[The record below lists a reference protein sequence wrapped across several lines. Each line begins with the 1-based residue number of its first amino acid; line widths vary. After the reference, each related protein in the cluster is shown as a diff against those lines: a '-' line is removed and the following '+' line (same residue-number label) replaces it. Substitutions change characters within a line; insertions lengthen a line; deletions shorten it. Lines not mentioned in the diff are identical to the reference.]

1 MQKQTSGIFFCSLNQ
16 KLKICKNKRLGFSL
30 IELSIV
36 ILVIGI
42 LVVGITQGSTILR
55 KARLSSAIALT
66 TSSPVWSTTGLILW
80 LETSLKTSF
89 DDNISTGT
97 AISSWYDN
105 NQLSQSKNNTSQGT
119 PEYRPT
125 YQENVIN
132 GLPAVR
138 FDSTND
144 QLIIPD
150 FELRNIGN
158 RGLAIFAV
166 VKKTQSGRGDLFV
179 YKSLSGYD
187 DFSIMI
193 DANNGV
199 LSLLQVNSAVVVP
212 GSTAIANAGK
222 NFNILTFTRSEASVY
237 NGYVNGTL
245 ALTAAAATNFI
256 NIDAGTSL
264 LIGSNHQTGSLVPKY
279 SFGGDVA
286 EIIVFNRGL
295 KLNERKSIE
304 QYLAQKYSLK
314 TS

>member
-1 MQKQTSGIFFCSLNQ
+1 MFTQPKIKNMQ
-16 KLKICKNKRLGFSL
+16 NKRLGFSL

-42 LVVGITQGSTILR
+42 LVVGITQGSRILR
-55 KARLSSAIALT
+55 ESRLFSARALT

-89 DDNISTGT
+89 DANISTGT

-144 QLIIPD
+144 HLIIPN

-158 RGLAIFAV
+158 RGFAIFAV
-166 VKKTQSGRGDLFV
+166 VKKTQSGRGDFFS
-179 YKSLSGYD
+179 YKSLANDD
-187 DFSIMI
+187 DFGLLI
-193 DANNGV
+193 DTNNRV
-199 LSLLQVNSAVVVP
+199 RYSLKVNSANIINF
-212 GSTAIANAGK
+212 SRSFDIAITGT

-245 ALTAAAATNFI
+245 GLTAAGATNFTDI
-256 NIDAGTSL
+256 NAGTSL
-264 LIGSNHQTGSLVPKY
+264 LIGSNHLNGSFVPDL

-286 EIIVFNRGL
+286 EIIIFNRGL

-304 QYLAQKYSLK
+304 QYLAQKYRLK

>member
-1 MQKQTSGIFFCSLNQ
+1 MPK
-16 KLKICKNKRLGFSL
+16 KRLGFSL

-42 LVVGITQGSTILR
+42 LVIGITQGSRILR
-55 KARLSSAIALT
+55 ESQLSSARALT
-66 TSSPVWSTTGLILW
+66 TSSPVQSTTGLILW

-89 DDNISTGT
+89 DANIPTGT

-105 NQLSQSKNNTSQGT
+105 NQSSQSKNNTSQATSG
-119 PEYRPT
+119 YQPT

-138 FDSTND
+138 FDSTDD
-144 QLIIPD
+144 QLIIPN

-158 RGLAIFAV
+158 SGFAIFAV
-166 VKKTQSGRGDLFV
+166 VKKTQSGRGDFFN
-179 YKSLSGYD
+179 YKPISDDD
-187 DFSIMI
+187 DFGLLI
-193 DANNGV
+193 DAANKV
-199 LSLLQVNSAVVVP
+199 TSYLKVNLAVVVSSA
-212 GSTAIANAGK
+212 GIANTGT
-222 NFNILTFTRSEASVY
+222 NFNILTFTRNEASVY

-245 ALTAAAATNFI
+245 DLTAAASTNFAD
-256 NIDAGTSL
+256 IDAGTSL
-264 LIGSNHQTGSLVPKY
+264 LIGSNHVAGSPVP
-279 SFGGDVA
+279 SFSLGGDVA
-286 EIIVFNRGL
+286 EIIIFNRGL